1 MSAST
6 PKTLWI
12 WSTLPRQEIRA
23 EDQQW
28 RRDGDCVE
36 NAGRIQMG
44 EFFHVIDVGVCSVF
58 RLVMDTRQIFEICVY
73 MKACFELI

>member
-12 WSTLPRQEIRA
+12 WSTLPRQGIRA

-44 EFFHVIDVGVCSVF
+44 EFFDVIDVGVRSVF
-58 RLVMDTRQIFEICVY
+58 RLVMRAQGKFLRSVY
-73 MKACFELI
+73 ACKLASS